1 VPALVRRRMEAE
13 LARILAEPEVRARV
27 EAQGMDVLATPGD
40 GFAGFLEAEIE
51 RWGRVVRENGIRL
64 EG

>member
-1 VPALVRRRMEAE
+1 MIRRAHQSDNLTM
-13 LARILAEPEVRARV
+13 P
-27 EAQGMDVLATPGD
+27 AQGMDVLATPGE
-40 GFAGFLEAEIE
+40 GFAPFLDAEIG